1 MRMKAQ
7 NRTEENRMGR
17 KLAWLVAMLAL
28 VVALGGRAAPARA
41 DTHAVT
47 WDKYSLMIDGKR
59 VYVWS
64 GEFHPFR
71 LPNPDLWR
79 DILQKMKA
87 NGYDAVSIYVD
98 WAYHSPKPGV
108 YDFSGIRDMD
118 KFLDIANEVGLYVI
132 ARPGP
137 YINAEVDAGGYPGW
151 LTTKAG
157 TARSNNATYLS
168 YVDEYLSH
176 IDQIIARH
184 QVTNGTGPVVLY
196 QIENEYAGTNAP
208 YMQHL
213 YDKVRAD
220 GITVPL
226 FHNDKGRAG
235 AWTPGSFTTAN
246 GQPGPDLYGFDGYPG
261 GTCSTSGNPG
271 TPGTP
276 PDWGY
281 FGTGGATG
289 GATASPDTPGLMA
302 EFGGG
307 WFDPWGDQLF
317 GGAGYPCLAQREN
330 GGYERDYY
338 LTALANGIKIQNI
351 YMTFGGTN
359 WGWLPAP
366 VVYTSYDYGA
376 AWDEARQPRVD
387 KVSAMKAMGYMVQSV
402 APLSALDKVGT
413 VTASDPAVKVYH
425 LSSPGTPTHVYLPR
439 HTAQSSSDLK
449 FTLPISTSDGD
460 YTIPQQGQI
469 ELKGEDMKALLA
481 DYSFDSQHLVYS
493 TADLMTHAALDGT
506 DVLVVQGRKGQ
517 TGETVLRYADQPD
530 VTVLSGDG
538 ITSSWDAAKGDLR
551 IDYPINGFA
560 QVEIGGA
567 HPLLLMIADDDAV
580 STLWREDTT
589 SGPVI
594 VRGPELVR
602 TASMSAG
609 TLNLTGDTKAPADLE
624 AWGDGITGVTWNG
637 APVATQPT
645 ASGRRAATAQLGR
658 APDVTLPAITGWRVR
673 AESPESLPSFDDT
686 TWAPADKTTS
696 NSKTAVPSGQKVLF
710 ADDYG
715 FHNGPVWYRGT
726 YSGAASATEVNL
738 AYQTGTVGLLQAWLD
753 GQYLGSSQ
761 TPIPTSGQATTAT
774 WAQTATFDIPAALR
788 DGDAHKLAVMV
799 SMMGHEEDGGA
810 NDSFKNARGLTAAT
824 FTGSTAP
831 IAWKI
836 QGNQGGEDITDTV
849 RGFVNESGLY
859 GERAGWHLPAYPDA
873 GWNPVSL
880 PDTSRQPGTSW
891 YRTSFDLDVPGGSD
905 ASLGLNI
912 TDTAPKPYRALI
924 FVNGWNMGQYISD
937 VGPQHTFVLPTGILR
952 EHGHNTLA
960 IAVTA
965 EAANVGLGNVK
976 LVALGTAA
984 SSLVVHD
991 VVSPAFAPP
1000 HLAPVPL

>member
-1 MRMKAQ
+1 MRA
-7 NRTEENRMGR
+7 
-17 KLAWLVAMLAL
+17 KLALL
-28 VVALGGRAAPARA
+28 VVVFMAVLAAPARA
-41 DTHAVT
+41 DSHTVT
-47 WDKYSLMIDGKR
+47 WDKNSLMVDGKR

-79 DILQKMKA
+79 DVLQKMKA

-184 QVTNGTGPVVLY
+184 QVTDGKGPVVLY
-196 QIENEYAGTNAP
+196 QIENEYAGSNAP

-220 GITVPL
+220 GISVPI

-271 TPGTP
+271 TAGTP

-281 FGTGGATG
+281 YGTGGKTG
-289 GATASPDTPGLMA
+289 GSTASPNTPGLMA

-317 GGAGYPCLAQREN
+317 GGKGYPCLAQREN

-338 LTALANGIKIQNI
+338 LTALANGTKIQNI

-376 AWDEARQPRVD
+376 AWDEARQPRTD
-387 KVSAMKAMGYMVQSV
+387 KVTAMKAMGYMVQSV
-402 APLSALDKVGT
+402 APLAALDPAGT
-413 VTASDPAVKVYH
+413 VAASDSAVKVYH
-425 LSSPGTPTHVYLPR
+425 LTSPGTPTHVYLPR
-439 HTAQSSSDLK
+439 HATQSTSDLK

-493 TADLMTHAALDGT
+493 TADVMTHAALTGT

-551 IDYPINGFA
+551 IDYPIDGFA
-560 QVEIGGA
+560 AVKVGGA
-567 HPLLLMIADDDAV
+567 HPLLLLIADDDAV
-580 STLWREDTT
+580 ATLWRHDTAN
-589 SGPVI
+589 GPVI

-602 TASMSAG
+602 TAAFSAG

-624 AWGDGITGVTWNG
+624 VWGNGITGVTWNG
-637 APVATQPT
+637 APVATQSTP
-645 ASGRRAATAQLGR
+645 SGSRIAGSQLAG
-658 APDVTLPAITGWRVR
+658 APAVTLPAITGWRVR
-673 AESPESLPSFDDT
+673 TESPESQPSFDDSA
-686 TWAPADKTTS
+686 WASADKTTS
-696 NSKTAVPSGQKVLF
+696 NSRTPVPSGQKVLF

-726 YSGAASATEVNL
+726 YSGAASASEVKL
-738 AYQTGTVGLLQAWLD
+738 SFQTGTVGLLQAWLD
-753 GQYLGSSQ
+753 GRYLGSSQ
-761 TPIPTSGQATTAT
+761 TPVPTSGQA
-774 WAQTATFDIPAALR
+774 
-788 DGDAHKLAVMV
+788 
-799 SMMGHEEDGGA
+799 
-810 NDSFKNARGLTAAT
+810 
-824 FTGSTAP
+824 
-831 IAWKI
+831 
-836 QGNQGGEDITDTV
+836 
-849 RGFVNESGLY
+849 
-859 GERAGWHLPAYPDA
+859 
-873 GWNPVSL
+873 
-880 PDTSRQPGTSW
+880 
-891 YRTSFDLDVPGGSD
+891 
-905 ASLGLNI
+905 
-912 TDTAPKPYRALI
+912 
-924 FVNGWNMGQYISD
+924 
-937 VGPQHTFVLPTGILR
+937 
-952 EHGHNTLA
+952 
-960 IAVTA
+960 
-965 EAANVGLGNVK
+965 
-976 LVALGTAA
+976 
-984 SSLVVHD
+984 
-991 VVSPAFAPP
+991 
-1000 HLAPVPL
+1000 